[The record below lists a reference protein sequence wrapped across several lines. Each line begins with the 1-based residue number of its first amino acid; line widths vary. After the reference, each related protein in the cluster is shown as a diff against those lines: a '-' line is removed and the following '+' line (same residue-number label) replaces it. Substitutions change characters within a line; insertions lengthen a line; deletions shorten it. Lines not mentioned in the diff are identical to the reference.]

1 MVLLLEHIVMP
12 KLSFIKGWTDTNNK
26 TNATRFK
33 KLFSK
38 RWRKNGRQEF
48 IFPFPGKLKLIQ
60 LKYFKFTTENLE
72 NGELKTEE
80 DKNKY
85 SWTLNNEGGY
95 GYRPS
100 AESKICV

>member
-1 MVLLLEHIVMP
+1 M
-12 KLSFIKGWTDTNNK
+12 
-26 TNATRFK
+26 RFK

-60 LKYFKFTTENLE
+60 LKYFKFTTENPE
-72 NGELKTEE
+72 NGELKIEE

-85 SWTLNNEGGY
+85 RWTLNNERVMGTDPPQSQKFVY
-95 GYRPS
+95 NLQAAPYIYMDRS
-100 AESKICV
+100 CACSNCIS